1 MVLKKWNNRG
11 WGHTDNHKSKSE
23 PESQRPIS
31 IKKKNVKSKIMHI
44 KAYKHILNLLKNIYF
59 EDISVNISNIK
70 REKMLL
76 EKGSSGRG

>member
-1 MVLKKWNNRG
+1 
-11 WGHTDNHKSKSE
+11 
-23 PESQRPIS
+23 
-31 IKKKNVKSKIMHI
+31 MHI

-59 EDISVNISNIK
+59 EDISVNISNRK

>member
-1 MVLKKWNNRG
+1 MVEATRTITNLKANLNPK
-11 WGHTDNHKSKSE
+11 DLF
-23 PESQRPIS
+23 QL
-31 IKKKNVKSKIMHI
+31 KKKNVKSKIMHI

-59 EDISVNISNIK
+59 EDISVNISNRK